1 MPSRSAGV
9 KCYELR
15 VSSADLAECVVV
27 VEACD
32 EERGAAIARNL
43 SARGAAV
50 VISGADERKL
60 GYVVGEIAASG
71 GKARHAV
78 GDVNAAREK
87 AVSAFGAVSF
97 VVTRDAQAAGADE
110 NAIAL
115 DLIEAWRDRA
125 SPSKYR

>member
-1 MPSRSAGV
+1 MLRSRGV
-9 KCYELR
+9 T
-15 VSSADLAECVVV
+15 STDLEGCVVV

-32 EERGAAIARNL
+32 EERGAAVARNL

-50 VISGADERKL
+50 VASGADEKKL
-60 GYVVGEIAASG
+60 AYVVGEIAASA

-78 GDVNAAREK
+78 GDLQAARQK
-87 AVSAFGAVSF
+87 AVSAFGAVTF
-97 VVTRDAQAAGADE
+97 VVGREAQVAAPDE
-110 NAIAL
+110 NAIAR